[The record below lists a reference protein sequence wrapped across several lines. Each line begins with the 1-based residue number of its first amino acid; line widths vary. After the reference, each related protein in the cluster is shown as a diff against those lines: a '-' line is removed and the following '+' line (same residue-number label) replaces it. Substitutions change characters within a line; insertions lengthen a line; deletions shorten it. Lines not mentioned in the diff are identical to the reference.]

1 MKTQKNTV
9 LALALVLIVAFSA
22 YGQTQEHGKMNPS
35 QKMAKSEM
43 MKADY
48 PIDYCLVSGE
58 KLGAMGEP
66 FKYDHNGRE
75 IQFCCGGCVSAFE
88 KDPKIY
94 LLKLDSAIVSKQKE
108 SYPLETC
115 VVTGEKLGSMGDP
128 VDYVY
133 NNQLVRFC
141 CGGCIGAFEKEP
153 DKYLKKLH
161 VSGSAEKDET
171 QSQEEHPAEE
181 HHH

>member
-1 MKTQKNTV
+1 MKTHKNTV
-9 LALALVLIVAFSA
+9 LTLAFVLIVAFSA
-22 YGQTQEHGKMNPS
+22 YGQMHEHGKMNPA

-66 FKYDHNGRE
+66 VKHDYNGRE
-75 IQFCCGGCVSAFE
+75 IQLCCGGCVSAFE
-88 KDPKIY
+88 KDPATY
-94 LLKLDSAIVSKQKE
+94 VAKLDAAVITEQKE

-115 VVTGEKLGSMGDP
+115 VVSGGKLGSMGEP
-128 VDYVY
+128 IDYVH

-141 CGGCIGAFEKEP
+141 CGGCVETFEKNP
-153 DKYLKKLH
+153 DEYLKKLNE
-161 VSGSAEKDET
+161 SSSMKLDATPESSEKM
-171 QSQEEHPAEE
+171 
-181 HHH
+181 HH